1 MVIMKP
7 VASIAALVL
16 LLLCTYNPCTA
27 YIYDG
32 GQPQHLGT
40 QAKDNSSRVWVAE
53 PFQLPFDAYA
63 TSLGA
68 ALARGM
74 GPTNAGYSAWLYT
87 LGTISHVPEVPLA
100 QTTEPLVPLNTQFV
114 YYDCPLPS
122 PIFLQAGALYAL
134 VLKPTDSTFVGS
146 VSYGLVPGT
155 YYGQGTGDYGKTWY
169 RLEYPLAVRIDGY
182 FVPEPGASA
191 VLLLGLIGLVKR
203 RGFLGPRRSL

>member
-1 MVIMKP
+1 MVGMVSTK
-7 VASIAALVL
+7 SITALIL
-16 LLLCTYNPCTA
+16 LLLCADSSWAA
-27 YIYDG
+27 YIYNG
-32 GQPQHLGT
+32 GEPQHLGT
-40 QAKDNSSRVWVAE
+40 QVQDNSSRVWVAE

-87 LGTISHVPEVPLA
+87 LGTVSHVPEVPLA
-100 QTTEPLVPLNTQFV
+100 QTTEPLVPLNTQFT

-122 PIFLQAGALYAL
+122 PVFLQAGTLYAL

-146 VSYGLVPGT
+146 VSYGIVPGT

-169 RLEYPLAVRIDGY
+169 RLEYPLAVRIEGY
-182 FVPEPGASA
+182 FVPEPGTSS
-191 VLLLGLIGLVKR
+191 VLLVGLIGLVKR
-203 RGFLGPRRSL
+203 RGLRNPRRRR